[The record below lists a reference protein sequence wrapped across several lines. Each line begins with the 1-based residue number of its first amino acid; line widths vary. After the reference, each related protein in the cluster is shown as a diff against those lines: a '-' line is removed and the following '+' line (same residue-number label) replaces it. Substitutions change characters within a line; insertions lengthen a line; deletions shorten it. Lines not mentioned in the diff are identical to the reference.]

1 MVCSFNIMWR
11 SLNSFLSNRIFF
23 YSDLQNFRERYKKMT
38 YSDWIRLVTDEDFN
52 LTGLTR
58 SCYSCLECRA
68 SSLDSSR
75 LACLVYIFFL
85 NPQSYLFN
93 FHFILYRKLLAI
105 NYYYFFF
112 FWWSNLCSQIICAD
126 VWMSQN
132 LRHLELKA
140 NLRQNWNIFVGL
152 KSQTCVGNTVC

>member
-1 MVCSFNIMWR
+1 MWR
-11 SLNSFLSNRIFF
+11 SLNSFLSNWIFF
-23 YSDLQNFRERYKKMT
+23 YSDLQIFRQQYKKMT
-38 YSDWIRLVTDEDFN
+38 YSDWIRLATDDDFN

-75 LACLVYIFFL
+75 FACLVYIFFSQPTIIFIQL
-85 NPQSYLFN
+85 SLHIIQKTISY
-93 FHFILYRKLLAI
+93 KLLLI
-105 NYYYFFF
+105 FF
-112 FWWSNLCSQIICAD
+112 FWWSNLCSLIICAD

-140 NLRQNWNIFVGL
+140 NLRQSF
-152 KSQTCVGNTVC
+152 KSETLVSFGQRSHFW